1 MEKILITGANGF
13 IGSHLSEFMVQKGF
27 NVKALVEYNSRN
39 SYGWLDESPYIKNIE
54 VISGDIRDPGF
65 CRGLMK
71 EVTSIFHLAALIAIP
86 FSYVA
91 TDSYIQTNVLGTLN
105 MLEAAR
111 CAEIK
116 KFIHTSTSEVY
127 GSAQYV
133 PIDESH
139 PLQPQSPYSASKI
152 GADALAMSYY
162 YSHNL
167 PICIARPFNTYGP
180 RQSARAIIPTLISQ
194 IASGKDQISMGETF
208 PTRDL
213 NYVLDTCSGFHQIEL
228 LENSN
233 GEIFNIGSGYE
244 ISMGDL
250 FYKIRDLMGSKA
262 KILLD
267 EERVRPYTSEVTR
280 LLASS
285 NKLKSVANYEP
296 KFSLDDGLKETIK
309 WFLNPENLKLYKSDL
324 YNI

>member
-1 MEKILITGANGF
+1 
-13 IGSHLSEFMVQKGF
+13 
-27 NVKALVEYNSRN
+27 
-39 SYGWLDESPYIKNIE
+39 
-54 VISGDIRDPGF
+54 
-65 CRGLMK
+65 
-71 EVTSIFHLAALIAIP
+71 
-86 FSYVA
+86 
-91 TDSYIQTNVLGTLN
+91 
-105 MLEAAR
+105 
-111 CAEIK
+111 
-116 KFIHTSTSEVY
+116 
-127 GSAQYV
+127 
-133 PIDESH
+133 
-139 PLQPQSPYSASKI
+139 
-152 GADALAMSYY
+152 MSYY